1 MGIFNKKE
9 VVYENMR
16 ADGVV
21 AKLFRTAYIHY
32 GSETHDYVFKD
43 LTITRLIKE
52 FDLNVTE
59 IERLIKSKY
68 VVNTTGKVNQ
78 LIEECLFAR
87 VTCDSALNYLKTGN
101 TKVYNLYELND
112 IPQEIRDA
120 YPFIDDILPLLTPI
134 DSSTLSEESQKKLKN
149 GMTDVY
155 VCFSKEFW
163 DAFHSDLRRRRGET
177 YKNTGNP
184 YFLI

>member
-101 TKVYNLYELND
+101 TKVYNLY
-112 IPQEIRDA
+112 
-120 YPFIDDILPLLTPI
+120 
-134 DSSTLSEESQKKLKN
+134 
-149 GMTDVY
+149 
-155 VCFSKEFW
+155 
-163 DAFHSDLRRRRGET
+163 
-177 YKNTGNP
+177 
-184 YFLI
+184 

>member
-9 VVYENMR
+9 DVYENMR

-21 AKLFRTAYIHY
+21 AKLFRTAWTHY
-32 GSETHDYVFKD
+32 GSSTHDYVFKD
-43 LTITRLIKE
+43 LSITRLIKE

-68 VVNTTGKVNQ
+68 VVNTTGKFNQ

-87 VTCDSALNYLKTGN
+87 VTYDSALNYLKTGYA
-101 TKVYNLYELND
+101 KVYSLYELND

-120 YPFIDDILPLLTPI
+120 NPFIDDILPLLTPI
-134 DSSTLSEESQKKLKN
+134 DSSTLSEESQKKLN
-149 GMTDVY
+149 DSMTDVY

-163 DAFHSDLRRRRGET
+163 DAFHSDLRTRKSET
-177 YKNTGNP
+177 YKNTGNS
-184 YFLI
+184 YF